1 MDEANIDEIV
11 REPKDYLCMIN
22 YLDNKKIV
30 KDEALFIPS
39 YDKLP
44 LA

>member
-1 MDEANIDEIV
+1 MNEANLDQV
-11 REPKDYLCMIN
+11 GSEPQDYLCMIN
-22 YLDNKKIV
+22 NLDSKKIV
-30 KDEALFIPS
+30 KDEALFIPF